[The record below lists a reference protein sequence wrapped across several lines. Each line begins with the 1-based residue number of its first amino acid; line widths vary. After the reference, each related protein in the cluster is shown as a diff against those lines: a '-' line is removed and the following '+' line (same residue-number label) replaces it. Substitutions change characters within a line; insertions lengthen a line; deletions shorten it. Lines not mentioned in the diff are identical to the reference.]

1 MIGDEDILAPLRV
14 LMSVASPHG
23 EERALAEAVIAWG
36 RRAIGD
42 ATWDLDPIDERSANV
57 FARSE
62 TAGASRELAI
72 YGHLDTSLTGDARR
86 DRDITGTDAP
96 PAAFALRE
104 RTVRGFGVGV
114 AKAPSAAGI
123 AAFAAAVRAL
133 RGAKIPHRLVL
144 FLGATGT
151 HRALPDAGMTPF
163 GRGITHALDGGWR
176 PDAVLNV
183 KAGPRGVLHEEPA
196 AAYLCVTLRD
206 RWDAALA
213 RRAVAPDGGL
223 ARQAEAIIRA
233 VEEWRTRYLA
243 AHPARGQLAP
253 EIAIGAIRSGS
264 PEKPDLLPGSLE
276 LFLYAVLLPDA
287 DPQEV
292 ARDLAAFVAPVAA
305 ALPRSPR
312 VDVDVYA
319 YGPGGTGDE
328 GSAIV
333 RLATTAWREVFGEL
347 APVTQWS
354 GATDGAL
361 LLARGIPTARMGPQV
376 TRDPDDPRVESV
388 SLDDLVKAARAYA
401 DVAVRF
407 FREAA

>member
-1 MIGDEDILAPLRV
+1 
-14 LMSVASPHG
+14 
-23 EERALAEAVIAWG
+23 
-36 RRAIGD
+36 
-42 ATWDLDPIDERSANV
+42 
-57 FARSE
+57 
-62 TAGASRELAI
+62 
-72 YGHLDTSLTGDARR
+72 
-86 DRDITGTDAP
+86 
-96 PAAFALRE
+96 
-104 RTVRGFGVGV
+104 
-114 AKAPSAAGI
+114 
-123 AAFAAAVRAL
+123 
-133 RGAKIPHRLVL
+133 
-144 FLGATGT
+144 
-151 HRALPDAGMTPF
+151 
-163 GRGITHALDGGWR
+163 
-176 PDAVLNV
+176 
-183 KAGPRGVLHEEPA
+183 
-196 AAYLCVTLRD
+196 VTLRD

-292 ARDLAAFVAPVAA
+292 ARDLAASLAPVAA

-319 YGPGGTGDE
+319 YGPGGTADE